1 MNMIKKYKCIRSCFH
16 RKLYEKGQTIE
27 TDQDLPMAHFICL
40 TPDPEVIPE
49 ATPEAIFVVIP
60 GISTIPT
67 EPKKIYNFQKK
78 KAVANVE

>member
-40 TPDPEVIPE
+40 TPSEAVKPEAIPVVIPE
-49 ATPEAIFVVIP
+49 IN
-60 GISTIPT
+60 TIPT